1 MILVIFVYISVG
13 ISRDG
18 NYVLMVSFDG
28 FRYDYTS
35 LAETPNFDKLAAR
48 GVKAD
53 GLIPVFPS
61 LTFPNHYSIATGAYA
76 GTHNITGN
84 SFYDK
89 KYGKKYS
96 LYDRNTVRDPKFYKA
111 EPIWV
116 TAERQ
121 GVQSASYYWVGTEAP
136 IKGHSPSIF
145 KYYDGSVAFKTRID
159 SVISWFQLQQ
169 KPRLIMLYFSEP
181 DHTGHDVGVSHPDIL
196 TSVVAMDSLLGY
208 LMESLEKLEIYDK
221 LNIFVVSD
229 HGMVDVSNK
238 RMIILD
244 DYISHMDDI
253 VINGK
258 GSHVQLDFKN
268 NQNGYKGAFM
278 KELKEI
284 PHCQSWTKD
293 EIPDRFHFVNGNT
306 GNYLLLADEGWFIS
320 TKSDIDEGPFTLGG
334 MHGYDPGLPSMHGIF
349 YAVGANL
356 REGIQIP
363 AFENIH
369 IYPLICKILD
379 ISPYYEKE
387 DVPQGKLEVLESILI
402 KDRNK

>member
-1 MILVIFVYISVG
+1 MQKMILVIFVYISVG
-13 ISRDG
+13 ISRDE

-96 LYDRNTVRDPKFYKA
+96 LYDRDTVRDPKFYKA

-136 IKGHSPSIF
+136 VKGHSPSIL
-145 KYYDGSVAFKTRID
+145 KYYDGSVAFKARID

-221 LNIFVVSD
+221 LNMFVVSD

-244 DYISHMDDI
+244 DYIIHMAYI
-253 VINGK
+253 VI
-258 GSHVQLDFKN
+258 
-268 NQNGYKGAFM
+268 
-278 KELKEI
+278 
-284 PHCQSWTKD
+284 
-293 EIPDRFHFVNGNT
+293 
-306 GNYLLLADEGWFIS
+306 
-320 TKSDIDEGPFTLGG
+320 
-334 MHGYDPGLPSMHGIF
+334 
-349 YAVGANL
+349 
-356 REGIQIP
+356 
-363 AFENIH
+363 
-369 IYPLICKILD
+369 
-379 ISPYYEKE
+379 
-387 DVPQGKLEVLESILI
+387 
-402 KDRNK
+402 